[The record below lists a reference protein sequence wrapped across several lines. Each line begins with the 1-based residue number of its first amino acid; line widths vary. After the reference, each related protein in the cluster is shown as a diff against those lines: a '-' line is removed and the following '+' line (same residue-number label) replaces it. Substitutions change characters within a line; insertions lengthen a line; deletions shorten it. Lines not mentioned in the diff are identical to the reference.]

1 MPVMILPKED
11 GMNFRKRVEQMNNRE
26 IYDID
31 DIKNTLDMS
40 IPEVFDLAT
49 AYTDLRGV
57 RYRVLKSTPAS
68 HTLVGEIVRILNI
81 GFSKHKLPLCAKEMT
96 TPEAKKRNADRK
108 NSFLI
113 VACPQRFQHFNSEP
127 KNCYSVT
134 DAEVL
139 VQLETTECEVP
150 KVMKNSPT
158 TGLMITGVS
167 FFSDSHLVRDFV
179 NPVEFAKHHLVESA
193 FRAIKNIGDNGRS
206 EYFNCV
212 CGVDSLR
219 RECDGSERFE
229 KAVQTFHRLITV
241 SEEFIKEM
249 GMTEKM

>member
-11 GMNFRKRVEQMNNRE
+11 GTDFRKRVELMSCRE
-26 IYDID
+26 MYDIN
-31 DIKNTLDMS
+31 DIKNTLNMS
-40 IPEVFDLAT
+40 ILEAFDLAT
-49 AYTDLRGV
+49 AYTNLKGI

-68 HTLVGEIVRILNI
+68 HTLVGEIVKILNK
-81 GFSKHKLPLCAKEMT
+81 GFSKHKLPLYAKEMT
-96 TPEAKKRNADRK
+96 TPEAKKRNANRK
-108 NSFLI
+108 TSFLI
-113 VACPQRFQHFNSEP
+113 VAISHRFKHYNSEP
-127 KNCYSVT
+127 KDCYGIT
-134 DAEVL
+134 DAEAL

-193 FRAIKNIGDNGRS
+193 FRAIKNTHNNGDS

-212 CGVDSLR
+212 CGVDSLG

-229 KAVQTFHRLITV
+229 KAVQTFRRLITI

-249 GMTEKM
+249 GMTEKV